1 MKKGFQSDRILS
13 PLLDLMCQRAETDD
27 SVPQK
32 FDIAD
37 LLTSEEW
44 EITTTNYGHNTLGQ
58 CFCSRVETG
67 KVKGVCKT
75 GKKSSKGRTQYKR
88 T

>member
-1 MKKGFQSDRILS
+1 MKKGFQSEKILS
-13 PLLDLMCQRAETDD
+13 PLLDLMRQRAETDA

-58 CFCSRVETG
+58 RFCRLVETD
-67 KVKGVCKT
+67 KVKNVCKT
-75 GKKSSKGRTQYKR
+75 GKKSAKGRTQYKR

>member
-1 MKKGFQSDRILS
+1 MKKGFQNGTFLCSLVDV
-13 PLLDLMCQRAETDD
+13 MCQKAETDD
-27 SVPQK
+27 SVPQE

-37 LLTSEEW
+37 LLTKDEW
-44 EITTTNYGHNTLGQ
+44 EKSTTNYGHNTLGQ
-58 CFCSRVETG
+58 LFCRRVENG
-67 KVKGVCKT
+67 NVKGVCKT

>member
-1 MKKGFQSDRILS
+1 MKKGFQNGSFLCALVDV
-13 PLLDLMCQRAETDD
+13 MCQRAELDT
-27 SVPQK
+27 SVPPE

-44 EITTTNYGHNTLGQ
+44 EHSTTNYGHNTLGQ
-58 CFCSRVETG
+58 LFCSCVENG
-67 KVKGVCKT
+67 DVKGVCKT

>member
-1 MKKGFQSDRILS
+1 MKKGFQSDKILS
-13 PLLDLMCQRAETDD
+13 PLLDLMCQRAETDG

-44 EITTTNYGHNTLGQ
+44 EITINYGHNTLGKR
-58 CFCSRVETG
+58 FCSRVETG
-67 KVKGVCKT
+67 NVKGICKT
-75 GKKSSKGRTQYKR
+75 GKKTSRGLTEYKR
-88 T
+88 A